1 MHAFSTVSR
10 SSCFAMRIVA
20 FIFIL
25 LPLSAGSAVVHR
37 RVVDPTVSWFTQTR
51 ERVGRHRGSYIPE
64 PLDFYIPPTT
74 TFPDMTDAYAMSKWV
89 NEYLCAISPTRALA
103 LLLEAERPPA
113 PAEERIWIVE
123 EQIVTACRAAAST
136 TLHRYIKFWVDIGDA
151 QPITSALLELA

>member
-1 MHAFSTVSR
+1 
-10 SSCFAMRIVA
+10 
-20 FIFIL
+20 
-25 LPLSAGSAVVHR
+25 
-37 RVVDPTVSWFTQTR
+37 
-51 ERVGRHRGSYIPE
+51 
-64 PLDFYIPPTT
+64 
-74 TFPDMTDAYAMSKWV
+74 MTDAYAMSKWV